1 MHFIIKSPRLLA
13 SFTAVLFIG
22 TAASS
27 CSGPAFVESSGANG
41 GDRTGSKF
49 DSSKPQSSD
58 ASADGTNKDGKN
70 GKNGNGSDTLDQA
83 TKDRLQKLPKFGLLV
98 NDLECGLCHVSI
110 AGNVVSTRNVPP
122 LWTTS
127 DVEVSGNWFV
137 NGDFHA
143 DTLSCASG
151 QTAGCLGQ
159 NVSAKAAKGIH
170 QQYSGP
176 ELPLDKSGDA
186 KPDFPTIDFAAVEA
200 HVVGRVATNQP
211 SPLVVDKIYN
221 GNLVLTGTKSDP
233 IGLDRDVLVKGD
245 LVIKGYYSGV
255 GTIYVTGRI
264 YIPADL
270 RAVHSAFPYAAD
282 ETAAA
287 SEADGKLLGTDA
299 LGLATSNSIFIA
311 DLGKQQNSD
320 VGNETYTVYN
330 HPYTPSNRS
339 GTALGIDHVY
349 SWFPGG
355 AAGFAGMYEKAV
367 SCETGNATQTGS
379 FNMIEAFL
387 YAQNT
392 IAGISRRSSYTIR
405 GGIIA
410 DYFHVVS
417 GAMRCA
423 SAASSVHGRDQ
434 SRSYIEYDYRI
445 RTGKLRI
452 LEFLAD
458 AFP

>member
-1 MHFIIKSPRLLA
+1 M
-13 SFTAVLFIG
+13 
-22 TAASS
+22 
-27 CSGPAFVESSGANG
+27 
-41 GDRTGSKF
+41 
-49 DSSKPQSSD
+49 
-58 ASADGTNKDGKN
+58 
-70 GKNGNGSDTLDQA
+70 
-83 TKDRLQKLPKFGLLV
+83 

-110 AGNVVSTRNVPP
+110 AGNVVSTRDVPP

-137 NGDFHA
+137 NGNFHG
-143 DTLSCASG
+143 DTLTCASG

-159 NVSAKAAKGIH
+159 NVSAKATKGIH
-170 QQYSGP
+170 QQYNGP

-186 KPDFPTIDFAAVEA
+186 KPDFPTIDFGAVESRVA
-200 HVVGRVATNQP
+200 GRVATNQP
-211 SPLVVDKIYN
+211 SPLVVDKIHN

-233 IGLDRDVLVKGD
+233 ISLDRDVLVKGD

-270 RAVHSAFPYAAD
+270 RALHTAFPYAAD

-287 SEADGKLLGTDA
+287 AEAEGKLLGTDA

-330 HPYTPSNRS
+330 HPLTPSDRNS
-339 GTALGIDHVY
+339 AALGTDHVY

-355 AAGFAGMYEKAV
+355 AAGYAGLYEKAV
-367 SCETGNATQTGS
+367 NCDTGTATQTGS

-392 IAGISRRSSYTIR
+392 IAGISRRASFTIR

-417 GAMRCA
+417 GASRCA

-434 SRSYIEYDYRI
+434 NHSYIEYDYRI